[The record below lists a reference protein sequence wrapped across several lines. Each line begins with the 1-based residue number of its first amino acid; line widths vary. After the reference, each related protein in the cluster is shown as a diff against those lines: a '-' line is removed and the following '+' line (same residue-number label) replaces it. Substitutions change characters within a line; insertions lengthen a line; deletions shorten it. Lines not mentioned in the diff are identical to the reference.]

1 MPCGSETRQTLVNV
15 APSAETSIQG
25 HKKSE
30 RDQALKRKNQVQEK
44 IALNIQ
50 ITTQVKTTSPLGD
63 CGSIPQND
71 HCSYG

>member
-1 MPCGSETRQTLVNV
+1 
-15 APSAETSIQG
+15 
-25 HKKSE
+25 
-30 RDQALKRKNQVQEK
+30 
-44 IALNIQ
+44 LNIQ